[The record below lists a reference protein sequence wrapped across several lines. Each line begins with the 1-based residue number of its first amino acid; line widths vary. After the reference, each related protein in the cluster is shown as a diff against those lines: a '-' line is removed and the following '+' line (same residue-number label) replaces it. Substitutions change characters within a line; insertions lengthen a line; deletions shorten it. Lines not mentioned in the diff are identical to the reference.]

1 MSFSTERRAETKEN
15 QTVLQRIAAGDQTG
29 VQKCFEQ
36 YGKLIW
42 YLADKYLRT
51 SGETEDA
58 VQEIFIAVWQNAG
71 RFDPAKGN
79 ETAFITLI
87 ARRRL
92 IDRLRRRMCKP
103 EFQILDEITVK
114 CPTNYEKRIQVR
126 LDAKRAGRVLNG
138 LRPDQKKI
146 INMAIYDGFTHLEI
160 AEAMEMPL
168 GTVKTLIRR
177 GFQKMRKSLEQNAC
191 LQTATA

>member
-1 MSFSTERRAETKEN
+1 MSFSTERISETKED
-15 QTVLQRIAAGDQTG
+15 QTVLQRIAAGDQCG
-29 VQKCFEQ
+29 AQKCFEQ

-42 YLADKYLRT
+42 FLAEKYVGA

-71 RFDPAKGN
+71 RFDPAKGK
-79 ETAFITLI
+79 EAAFITLI

-103 EFQILDEITVK
+103 EFQLLDEITVR
-114 CPTNYEKRIQVR
+114 CPLNYEKRVQIR
-126 LDAKRAGRVLNG
+126 LDAKRAENALNA
-138 LRPDQKKI
+138 LRPEQKKI

-160 AEAMEMPL
+160 AEAMELPL

-177 GFQKMRKSLEQNAC
+177 GFQKMRKSLDQKVYF
-191 LQTATA
+191 QTATA

>member
-1 MSFSTERRAETKEN
+1 
-15 QTVLQRIAAGDQTG
+15 
-29 VQKCFEQ
+29 
-36 YGKLIW
+36 
-42 YLADKYLRT
+42 
-51 SGETEDA
+51 

-71 RFDPAKGN
+71 RFDPAKGK
-79 ETAFITLI
+79 EAAFITLI

-92 IDRLRRRMCKP
+92 IDRLRRRMSKP
-103 EFQILDEITVK
+103 EFQLLDEVTVS
-114 CPTNYEKRIQVR
+114 CPMNYEKRIQMR
-126 LDAKRAGRVLNG
+126 LDAKRAGRALNT

-177 GFQKMRKSLEQNAC
+177 GFQKMRKSLDQNAYW
-191 LQTATA
+191 QTAAA